1 MPLRGLKVLDL
12 TRVVSGPFCTM
23 LLADFG
29 ADVVKVEAPEGDPSR
44 VTGIV
49 GAGENPYFV
58 NLNRNKRS
66 ITIDLKQE
74 RGKEIVRRMA
84 QKSDVVVENF
94 RPGVM
99 DRLGLGYK
107 VLSALNPTLIY
118 AAITGFGN
126 TGPYR
131 DRPAFDFIAQA
142 MSGFM
147 RLNGDRTMPYLRVGI
162 PISDTVAGLYAA
174 FGILVALQERHR
186 TGRGQE
192 IQTAMVD
199 GLISMF
205 TFAAG
210 AYFSTGELPPRN
222 GNDHMVVAPY
232 GLFNASDGPIAIAP
246 STEKNWQQLCM
257 ALGVENLIC
266 DPRFDSAEKRREHRQ
281 EINAIV
287 ESAIRGRTREE
298 WITLLNQAGVPCG
311 PVNNLAQAFS
321 DPQVLHQE
329 MVIESAQ
336 PGGTVQMPGFPVKLP
351 SSPARLHK
359 PSPQI
364 GEHTVE
370 VLLELGYG
378 EEEIESLLESNAAS
392 ISPLP
397 LEAQYS
403 KQSHKHKNFD

>member
-1 MPLRGLKVLDL
+1 MPLSGLKVLDL
-12 TRVVSGPFCTM
+12 SRVVSGPFCTM

-29 ADVVKVEAPEGDPSR
+29 ADVIKVEAPDGDPSR

-49 GAGENPYFV
+49 RAGENPYFV
-58 NLNRNKRS
+58 NLNRNKRT

-84 QKSDVVVENF
+84 QASNVLVENF

-107 VLSALNPTLIY
+107 VLSALNPSLIY
-118 AAITGFGN
+118 AAITGFGK
-126 TGPYR
+126 TGPYK

-147 RLNGDRTMPYLRVGI
+147 SLNGDRTMPYLRVGI
-162 PISDTVAGLYAA
+162 PISDTIAGLYAA
-174 FGILVALQERHR
+174 FGIMAALRERDR

-210 AYFSTGELPPRN
+210 AYFSTGQLPPRN
-222 GNDHMVVAPY
+222 GNDHMVVSPY

-246 STEKNWQQLCM
+246 STEKNWQQLCT
-257 ALGVENLIC
+257 ALKLENLMS
-266 DPRFDSAEKRREHRQ
+266 DPRFDTAEKRREHRG
-281 EINAIV
+281 EINAIM
-287 ESAIRGRTREE
+287 ESVIGGRTREE
-298 WITLLNQAGVPCG
+298 WLTLLNRAGVPCG
-311 PVNNLAQAFS
+311 PLNNLAQAFS

-329 MVIESAQ
+329 MLIESVQ
-336 PGGTVQMPGFPVKLP
+336 PSGPVKMPGFPLKF
-351 SSPARLHK
+351 SETPARLRK
-359 PSPQI
+359 PSPQRS
-364 GEHTVE
+364 EHTID
-370 VLLELGYG
+370 VLHETGYSN
-378 EEEIESLLESNAAS
+378 EEIQSLIHDHVVE
-392 ISPLP
+392 
-397 LEAQYS
+397 
-403 KQSHKHKNFD
+403 D

>member
-1 MPLRGLKVLDL
+1 MPLSGLKVLDL
-12 TRVVSGPFCTM
+12 SRVVSGPFCTM
-23 LLADFG
+23 LLADLG
-29 ADVVKVEAPEGDPSR
+29 ADVVKVEAPDGDPSR

-58 NLNRNKRS
+58 NLNRNKRT
-66 ITIDLKQE
+66 ITIDMKPE

-84 QKSDVVVENF
+84 KASDVLVENF

-99 DRLGLGYK
+99 DRLGLGYPA
-107 VLSALNPTLIY
+107 LSALNPSLIY
-118 AAITGFGN
+118 AAVSGFGK
-126 TGPYR
+126 TGPYKG
-131 DRPAFDFIAQA
+131 RPAFDFIAQA

-147 RLNGDRTMPYLRVGI
+147 SLNGDRTMPYLRVGI
-162 PISDTVAGLYAA
+162 PISDTIAGLYAA
-174 FGILVALQERHR
+174 FGILAALRAREK

-246 STEKNWQQLCM
+246 STEKNWQQLCG
-257 ALGVENLIC
+257 ALKLEHLMS
-266 DPRFDSAEKRREHRQ
+266 DPRFDSAEKRREHRP

-287 ESAIRGRTREE
+287 EAVIGSRTRQE
-298 WITLLNQAGVPCG
+298 WITQLNQAGVPCG

-336 PGGTVQMPGFPVKLP
+336 PGGPVKMPGFPLKL
-351 SSPARLHK
+351 SETPARLYK
-359 PSPQI
+359 PSPQV
-364 GEHTVE
+364 GEHSVE
-370 VLLELGYG
+370 VLQELGYH
-378 EEEIESLLESNAAS
+378 EKEIQSLIQDRVVAAS
-392 ISPLP
+392 G
-397 LEAQYS
+397 
-403 KQSHKHKNFD
+403 

>member
-1 MPLRGLKVLDL
+1 MPLSGLKVLDL
-12 TRVVSGPFCTM
+12 SRVVSGPFCTM
-23 LLADFG
+23 LLADLG
-29 ADVVKVEAPEGDPSR
+29 ADVVKVEAPDGDPSR

-58 NLNRNKRS
+58 NLNRNKRT
-66 ITIDLKQE
+66 ITIDMKPE

-84 QKSDVVVENF
+84 KASDVLVENF

-99 DRLGLGYK
+99 DRLGLGYPA
-107 VLSALNPTLIY
+107 LSALNPSLIY
-118 AAITGFGN
+118 AAVSGFGK
-126 TGPYR
+126 TGPYKG
-131 DRPAFDFIAQA
+131 RPAFDFIAQA

-147 RLNGDRTMPYLRVGI
+147 SLNGDRTMPYLRVGI
-162 PISDTVAGLYAA
+162 PISDTIAGLYAA
-174 FGILVALQERHR
+174 FGILAALRVREK

-246 STEKNWQQLCM
+246 STEKNWQQLCG
-257 ALGVENLIC
+257 ALKLEHLMS
-266 DPRFDSAEKRREHRQ
+266 DPRFDSAEKRREHRP

-287 ESAIRGRTREE
+287 EAVIGSRTRQE
-298 WITLLNQAGVPCG
+298 WITQLNQAGVPCG

-336 PGGTVQMPGFPVKLP
+336 PGGPVKMPGFPLKL
-351 SSPARLHK
+351 SETPARLYK
-359 PSPQI
+359 PSPQV
-364 GEHTVE
+364 GEHSVE
-370 VLLELGYG
+370 VLQELGYH
-378 EEEIESLLESNAAS
+378 EKEIQSLIQDRVVAAS
-392 ISPLP
+392 G
-397 LEAQYS
+397 
-403 KQSHKHKNFD
+403 

>member
-1 MPLRGLKVLDL
+1 MPLTGLKVLDL

-29 ADVVKVEAPEGDPSR
+29 ANVIKVEAPDGDPSR

-49 GAGENPYFV
+49 GVGENPYFV
-58 NLNRNKRS
+58 NLNRNKRT
-66 ITIDLKQE
+66 ITIDMKQE

-84 QKSDVVVENF
+84 QASDVLVENF

-99 DRLGLGYK
+99 DRLGLGYTA
-107 VLSALNPTLIY
+107 LSALNPALIY
-118 AAITGFGN
+118 AAVTGFGK
-126 TGPYR
+126 TGPYK

-147 RLNGDRTMPYLRVGI
+147 SLNGDRTMPYMRVGI
-162 PISDTVAGLYAA
+162 PISDTIAGLYAA
-174 FGILVALQERHR
+174 FGIMAALRERDR

-192 IQTAMVD
+192 VQTAMVD

-210 AYFSTGELPPRN
+210 AYFSTGQLPPRN

-246 STEKNWQQLCM
+246 STDKNWQQLCT
-257 ALGVENLIC
+257 ALGLENLMS
-266 DPRFDSAEKRREHRQ
+266 DPRFDSAEKRREHR
-281 EINAIV
+281 EAINAIV
-287 ESAIRGRTREE
+287 GSVIGGRSRAE
-298 WITLLNQAGVPCG
+298 WIALLNRAGVPCG

-336 PGGTVQMPGFPVKLP
+336 PSGPVKIPGFPVKL
-351 SSPARLHK
+351 SRTPARLRK
-359 PSPQI
+359 PSPQV
-364 GEHTVE
+364 GEHTVG
-370 VLLELGYG
+370 VLHEFGYHDK
-378 EEEIESLLESNAAS
+378 EIQGLVHDRVVAAS
-392 ISPLP
+392 DLS
-397 LEAQYS
+397 QG
-403 KQSHKHKNFD
+403 

>member
-1 MPLRGLKVLDL
+1 MMPLTGLRVADL

-58 NLNRNKRS
+58 NLNRNKRT

-74 RGKEIVRRMA
+74 RGKEIVLRMA
-84 QKSDVVVENF
+84 RTFDVLVENF

-99 DRLGLGYK
+99 DRLGLGYP
-107 VLSALNPTLIY
+107 VLSALNPSLIY
-118 AAITGFGN
+118 AAISGFGK

-147 RLNGDRTMPYLRVGI
+147 SLNGDRTMPYLRVGI
-162 PISDTVAGLYAA
+162 PISDTIAGLYAA
-174 FGILVALQERHR
+174 FGILAALRERQR

-246 STEKNWQQLCM
+246 SIEKNWQQLCG
-257 ALGVENLIC
+257 ALGLENLMS
-266 DPRFDSAEKRREHRQ
+266 DPRFDTAEKRREHRRD
-281 EINAIV
+281 INAIV
-287 ESAIRGRTREE
+287 ESVINGRTRED
-298 WITLLNQAGVPCG
+298 WITLLNRAGVPCG

-321 DPQVLHQE
+321 DPQVVHQE
-329 MVIESAQ
+329 MVIESRQ
-336 PGGTVQMPGFPVKLP
+336 PSGPVKMPGFPVKL
-351 SSPARLHK
+351 SDSPARLRK
-359 PSPQI
+359 PSPQA

-370 VLLELGYG
+370 ILHELGYG
-378 EEEIESLLESNAAS
+378 EDDIASLLATQTVA
-392 ISPLP
+392 IAPSPLN
-397 LEAQYS
+397 AGT
-403 KQSHKHKNFD
+403 HN